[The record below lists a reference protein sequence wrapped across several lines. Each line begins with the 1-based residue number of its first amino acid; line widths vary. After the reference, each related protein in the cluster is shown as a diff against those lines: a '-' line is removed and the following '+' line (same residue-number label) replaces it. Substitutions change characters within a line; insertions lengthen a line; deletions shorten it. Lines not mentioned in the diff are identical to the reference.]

1 MKRERLE
8 LALVSRGLVSDLDAA
23 KQAIDDRLVHV
34 NGSIAISY
42 SHLVAPNNQIRVV
55 EQSRF
60 VSRGGFKLEAA
71 LAHFEIDLAGL
82 RVLDVGASTGGFTD
96 CALQHGAR
104 QVVALD
110 VGKNLL
116 HEKLVSDQRVVE
128 VSETNARDIVNL
140 TSASNISS
148 TSTST
153 STSTGAGA
161 GAGSAMFAEKFDV
174 VVGDL
179 SFISVHEVLPSML
192 AALKT
197 NGLLI
202 LLVKPQFE
210 ATRLEADK
218 ASGVIEDPEIHQRVC
233 REIGEATSQKGCS
246 LLGVIES
253 PIRGQQG
260 NIEFLLA
267 AKYTN
272 PDART

>member
-23 KQAIDDRLVHV
+23 KHAIDDRLVQV

-42 SHLVAPNNQIRVV
+42 SHLVAPNDQIRVV

-104 QVVALD
+104 QVVSLD

-140 TSASNISS
+140 TSTGAS
-148 TSTST
+148 TS
-153 STSTGAGA
+153 AGA
-161 GAGSAMFAEKFDV
+161 GTGSAMFAEKFDV

-197 NGLLI
+197 DGLLI

-218 ASGVIEDPEIHQRVC
+218 ASGVIEDPEIHRRVC
-233 REIGEATSQKGCS
+233 REIGEASSQKGCS

>member
-23 KQAIDDRLVHV
+23 KQAIDDRLVQV
-34 NGSIAISY
+34 NGSIAISN
-42 SHLVAPNNQIRVV
+42 SHLVAPNDQIRVV

-116 HEKLVSDQRVVE
+116 HEKLVGDERVVE
-128 VSETNARDIVNL
+128 VNETNAREIVNL
-140 TSASNISS
+140 IS
-148 TSTST
+148 TSNALF
-153 STSTGAGA
+153 G
-161 GAGSAMFAEKFDV
+161 EKFDV
-174 VVGDL
+174 VVADL
-179 SFISVHEVLPSML
+179 SFISLNEVLPSML

-197 NGLLI
+197 DGLLI

-210 ATRLEADK
+210 ATQLEADK

-246 LLGVIES
+246 LLGIIES

>member
-8 LALVSRGLVSDLDAA
+8 LALVSRGLASDLEAA
-23 KQAIDDRLVHV
+23 KQAIDDRLVQV

-42 SHLVAPNNQIRVV
+42 SHLVAPNDQIRVV

-60 VSRGGFKLEAA
+60 VSRGGFKLQAA

-104 QVVALD
+104 QIVALD

-116 HEKLVSDQRVVE
+116 HEKLCSDERVVE

-140 TSASNISS
+140 TSTG
-148 TSTST
+148 TS
-153 STSTGAGA
+153 AGA
-161 GAGSAMFAEKFDV
+161 GNAMFAEKFDV

-197 NGLLI
+197 DGLLI

-218 ASGVIEDPEIHQRVC
+218 ASGVIEDPEIHRRVC
-233 REIGEATSQKGCS
+233 REIGEASSQKGCS

>member
-8 LALVSRGLVSDLDAA
+8 LVLVSRGVVVDVDAA

-34 NGSIAISY
+34 NGSIALSY
-42 SHLVAPNNQIRVV
+42 SPLVAPNDQIFLAVTP
-55 EQSRF
+55 RF

-71 LAHFEIDLAGL
+71 LEHFKIDLAGL

-110 VGKNLL
+110 VGKNQL
-116 HEKLVSDQRVVE
+116 HEKLRSDERVVE
-128 VSETNARDIVNL
+128 VSETNAREIGNL
-140 TSASNISS
+140 TSVS
-148 TSTST
+148 TSD
-153 STSTGAGA
+153 STGAGLA
-161 GAGSAMFAEKFDV
+161 LFSEKFDV
-174 VVGDL
+174 VVADL

-192 AALKT
+192 AVLKAD
-197 NGLLI
+197 GLLI

-233 REIGEATSQKGCS
+233 REVSEASSQKGCTV
-246 LLGVIES
+246 LGVIES

-260 NIEFLLA
+260 NIEFLLG
-267 AKYTN
+267 AKYTHR
-272 PDART
+272 DVRT

>member
-8 LALVSRGLVSDLDAA
+8 IALVSRGLVFDLDAA
-23 KQAIDDRLVHV
+23 RHAIDDRLVQI

-42 SHLVAPNNQIRVV
+42 SHLVAPNDQIRVV

-116 HEKLVSDQRVVE
+116 HEKLVSDERVVE
-128 VSETNARDIVNL
+128 VSETNAREIFNF
-140 TSASNISS
+140 

-153 STSTGAGA
+153 SAGNA
-161 GAGSAMFAEKFDV
+161 LFGEKFDV
-174 VVGDL
+174 VVADL
-179 SFISVHEVLPSML
+179 SFISLHEVLPSML

-210 ATRLEADK
+210 STQLEADK

-246 LLGVIES
+246 LLGIIES

>member
-23 KQAIDDRLVHV
+23 KHAIDDRLVQV

-42 SHLVAPNNQIRVV
+42 SHLVASNDQIRVV

-140 TSASNISS
+140 TSAGS
-148 TSTST
+148 
-153 STSTGAGA
+153 

-174 VVGDL
+174 VVADL
-179 SFISVHEVLPSML
+179 SFISVHEVLLSML

-197 NGLLI
+197 DGLLI

-233 REIGEATSQKGCS
+233 REIGEASSQKGCS